1 MNGEIGLCAIKG
13 LPEQHC
19 RKGIG
24 LILFQW
30 LCHERYVNALALARE
45 VREFRDHS
53 QRSKRIV
60 LVLAFRVM

>member
-24 LILFQW
+24 LILFS
-30 LCHERYVNALALARE
+30 VAVPRE
-45 VREFRDHS
+45 VRECLGLG
-53 QRSKRIV
+53 QGGKGIP
-60 LVLAFRVM
+60 